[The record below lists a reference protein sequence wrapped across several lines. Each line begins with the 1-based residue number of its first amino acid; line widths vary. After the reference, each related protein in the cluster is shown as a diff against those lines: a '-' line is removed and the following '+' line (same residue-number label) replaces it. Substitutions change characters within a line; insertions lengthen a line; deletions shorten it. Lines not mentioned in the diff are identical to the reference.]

1 MKAFKL
7 CEDKMENWSQSGKS
21 AGKTSSLNL
30 EDVGAENVNITDQ
43 L

>member
-1 MKAFKL
+1 
-7 CEDKMENWSQSGKS
+7 MENWSQSGKS

-43 L
+43 LQFTQDEQI